1 MENPI
6 YNPKSNYSFE
16 EWLDSL
22 SKDIQTSIIED
33 LVYQS
38 FADDPY

>member
-6 YNPKSNYSFE
+6 YNPNSDYSFE
-16 EWLDSL
+16 EWLEKQP
-22 SKDIQTSIIED
+22 KDIQASIIED

-38 FADDPY
+38 FTEDLY

>member
-6 YNPKSNYSFE
+6 YNSNSNCSFE
-16 EWLDSL
+16 EWLE
-22 SKDIQTSIIED
+22 KQPQDIQASIIED